1 MQVAL
6 EARKVKE
13 TDLPYGFQKRVS
25 PANTFN
31 LAQ

>member
-1 MQVAL
+1 MQMAL

-13 TDLPYGFQKRVS
+13 TDLPYGFHKRISLVD
-25 PANTFN
+25 TFN